1 MYAFTY
7 ERPSATADAAK
18 LVKAGG
24 QALAGGQT
32 MLAAVKQRLMQPEQL
47 GDLGKIAEIK
57 GIKKNGNNNVNG
69 ATVGHQQG
77 GNNDDVQKHNPPP
90 PARAAGRGGTN
101 RGPKDLDPLAG
112 KELDFPAPPKRVWE
126 AIQAAQG

>member
-32 MLAAVKQRLMQPEQL
+32 RTTGRLGQ
-47 GDLGKIAEIK
+47 DC
-57 GIKKNGNNNVNG
+57 
-69 ATVGHQQG
+69 
-77 GNNDDVQKHNPPP
+77 
-90 PARAAGRGGTN
+90 
-101 RGPKDLDPLAG
+101 
-112 KELDFPAPPKRVWE
+112 
-126 AIQAAQG
+126 